1 MKFIFLIL
9 IAFVSSASVAEADWK
24 TSEDATLYGY
34 ASTLSLQSD
43 SILNPKNQLARLAQ
57 NNENIETRFNLKAEN
72 ETFLITARP
81 IIKVE
86 RAYNSFGDDLHHEA
100 YLSQW
105 QVRTHLNDSI
115 NLDAGRE
122 LLNWGAAQFRS
133 PSSPFYFDN
142 GHSNPMF
149 ELSGVDV
156 MKVTLV
162 TDKHGSAQVGY
173 VVESGYRSAQP
184 DTWRNSW
191 LFKVDR
197 HGDRWAAGVAIVKP
211 QERSDFFGVNGQI
224 SINDALM
231 LYTEMSSATRSNVLN
246 SPANVTL
253 PFSVSSESA
262 RKSTELIGASYTF
275 ENGQSFMAEYLHD
288 GQGNTSAEEHA
299 YFLRAVNQPAM
310 ALGLAPRLL
319 GRDYLHFVLQSNQLE
334 SKGYWRVMMT
344 HSMTDNSNEISGYG
358 EENVYK
364 QVSVFAIGVLHGT
377 NAQKEF
383 SSLFENSITLGLK
396 IALP

>member
-1 MKFIFLIL
+1 MRFVFFVLIVF
-9 IAFVSSASVAEADWK
+9 ACSASATEVDWQ
-24 TSEDATLYGY
+24 TSGDTTIYSY
-34 ASTLSLQSD
+34 ASIMRLQSD
-43 SILNPKNQLARLAQ
+43 SIVNPSNQFARLEQ
-57 NNENIETRFNLKAEN
+57 NNENLEARLNLKAEN
-72 ETFLITARP
+72 ETFLIKARP
-81 IIKVE
+81 IIILKKS
-86 RAYNSFGDDLHHEA
+86 YNSFSHDSHHEA

-105 QVRTHLNDSI
+105 QVRMRANDSI
-115 NLDAGRE
+115 SLDAGRV

-142 GHSNPMF
+142 GRSNPML

-156 MKVTLV
+156 VKVTLA

-173 VVESGYRSAQP
+173 VVDSGYQSPQP
-184 DTWRNSW
+184 DPWRNSW

-211 QERSDFFGVNGQI
+211 QVRSDFFGVNGQI

-231 LYTEMSSATRSNVLN
+231 LYTEMSSATQSNVLN

-253 PFSVSSESA
+253 PFSVSSESS

-275 ENGQSFMAEYLHD
+275 ENGQSFMAEYLHE
-288 GQGNTSAEEHA
+288 GQGYTPAEERA

-319 GRDYLHFVLQSNQLE
+319 GRDYLYFVLQSNQLE
-334 SKGYWRVMMT
+334 SKRYWRVMMT
-344 HSMTDNSNEISGYG
+344 HSMTDHSNEISGYG
-358 EENVYK
+358 EALVYK
-364 QVSVFAIGVLHGT
+364 QVSAFAIGVLHGK
-377 NAQKEF
+377 NAQQEF